1 MKNLIDNHFIGL
13 MIVLWILY
21 IIPILI
27 ASYRKCKHIN
37 GIALVNILLGTTILG
52 WIGALV
58 WAVSDSK
65 DQMMLKKHRLW
76 IYLSFA
82 VLALGLTSSIYIYQN
97 MYNKPHDDIEK
108 ASPAYSVST
117 EEIWSK
123 YNTDRE
129 TADSLYNNQV
139 IEVTGN
145 LSRIDK
151 NDTLVS
157 AIFVM
162 AADSMFGDKTI
173 ACQMYKKHNEEA
185 GTLVVGAKVKIKG
198 VCIGYDDTDIKF
210 NKCSIVK

>member
-1 MKNLIDNHFIGL
+1 MNKILKIGL
-13 MIVLWILY
+13 
-21 IIPILI
+21 
-27 ASYRKCKHIN
+27 
-37 GIALVNILLGTTILG
+37 ILLA
-52 WIGALV
+52 IGLVAAALV
-58 WAVSDSK
+58 WKFYV
-65 DQMMLKKHRLW
+65 
-76 IYLSFA
+76 
-82 VLALGLTSSIYIYQN
+82 
-97 MYNKPHDDIEK
+97 NKPHDDIEK
-108 ASPAYSVST
+108 ATPAYSIST
-117 EEIWSK
+117 EEIWNK
-123 YNTDRE
+123 YNTDRK

-185 GTLVVGAKVKIKG
+185 VALVVGAKVKIKG
-198 VCIGYDDTDIKF
+198 FCIGYDDTDIKF